1 MKLNPAVKSFFSAF
15 IILFI
20 LYIGTGL
27 SLYVVPGANSDW
39 AWPLASIL
47 VLGSDSGGMI
57 IAITVFLLIIGGA
70 IHILKETGLIE
81 GVIQATVRRFKDR
94 SFMLLSLLVLLFMSM
109 GAFVG
114 VFEEVVPLVPL
125 MIILA
130 KRMGWD
136 DMTGLGISVLAC
148 GLGFAAAVSN
158 PFTIGVAQKLA
169 ELPIF
174 SGALLRV
181 AVFIS
186 VYVILVSFLWIRIK
200 KMKVNPHLE
209 VEMEVVGVLG
219 TSVPKKAYVV
229 FIALMCGMAAFI
241 ALSPFAS
248 ILRDLSLPFIALVF
262 MVSAVSVGMI
272 VKRDLRWVGRHY
284 FKGAVDMSPA
294 ILLILLATGIKHL
307 MVEGRLLDIILE
319 FMANNSGN
327 LDSFVS
333 ILLVFVSVLGLNFF
347 IGSGSAKAFILMPV
361 VVPMMDLIGVSRQ
374 LGVLAF
380 QFGDG
385 FSNVLYP
392 TNAVLLIALGISGV
406 SYGKWLRF
414 VIPIQALMLVISVA
428 WLWIAYQIGYGG

>member
-1 MKLNPAVKSFFSAF
+1 MKLNPAVKSFVSAF
-15 IILFI
+15 IILFV
-20 LYIGTGL
+20 LYIGTGI
-27 SLYVVPGANSDW
+27 SLYIVPGANSDW

-47 VLGSDSGGMI
+47 VLGSDSGAMI
-57 IAITVFLLIIGGA
+57 IAITIFLLIIGGA

-94 SFMLLSLLVLLFMSM
+94 SFILMALLVLIFMSM

-174 SGALLRV
+174 SGALLRF

-186 VYVILVSFLWIRIK
+186 VYAILVSFLWMRIK
-200 KMKVNPHLE
+200 KIKVDPHLDVE
-209 VEMEVVGVLG
+209 VESIIGM
-219 TSVPKKAYVV
+219 SVPKNAYVV
-229 FIALMCGMAAFI
+229 FVALMGGMAVFI

-248 ILRDLSLPFIALVF
+248 VLRDLSLPFIALVF
-262 MVSAVSVGMI
+262 LISAVCVGMI

-307 MVEGRLLDIILE
+307 MVEGRLLDIILD
-319 FMANNSGN
+319 FMASNSGN

-333 ILLVFVSVLGLNFF
+333 IMLVFASVLGLNFF

-361 VVPMMDLIGVSRQ
+361 IVPMMDLIGVSRQ

-414 VIPIQALMLVISVA
+414 VIPIQAMMLVISIG

>member
-1 MKLNPAVKSFFSAF
+1 MKLNPAVKSFVSAF
-15 IILFI
+15 IILFV
-20 LYIGTGL
+20 LYIGTGI
-27 SLYVVPGANSDW
+27 SLYIVPGANSDW

-47 VLGSDSGGMI
+47 VLGSDSGAMI
-57 IAITVFLLIIGGA
+57 IAITIFLLIIGGA

-94 SFMLLSLLVLLFMSM
+94 SFVLMALLVLIFMSM

-186 VYVILVSFLWIRIK
+186 VYAILVSFLWMRIK
-200 KMKVNPHLE
+200 KIKVDPHLDVE
-209 VEMEVVGVLG
+209 VESIIGM
-219 TSVPKKAYVV
+219 SVPKNAYVV
-229 FIALMCGMAAFI
+229 FVALMGGMAVFI

-262 MVSAVSVGMI
+262 LISAVCVGMI

-307 MVEGRLLDIILE
+307 MVEGRLLDIILD
-319 FMANNSGN
+319 FMASNSGN

-333 ILLVFVSVLGLNFF
+333 IMLVFASVLGLNFF

-361 VVPMMDLIGVSRQ
+361 IVPMMDLIGVSRQ

-414 VIPIQALMLVISVA
+414 VIPIQAMMLVISIG

>member
-15 IILFI
+15 IILLV
-20 LYIGTGL
+20 LYFGTGL
-27 SLYVVPGANSDW
+27 SLYIVPGANSDW
-39 AWPLASIL
+39 AWPLASVL

-57 IAITVFLLIIGGA
+57 IAITIFLLIIGGA

-81 GVIQATVRRFKDR
+81 GVIQATVQRFKDR
-94 SFMLLSLLVLLFMSM
+94 AFLLMALLVLIFMSM

-186 VYVILVSFLWIRIK
+186 VYVILVSFLWIRTKKIK
-200 KMKVNPHLE
+200 VDPRLDVE
-209 VEMEVVGVLG
+209 VESIIEMN
-219 TSVPKKAYVV
+219 VPKKAYMV
-229 FIALMCGMAAFI
+229 FVALMCGMAVFI

-248 ILRDLSLPFIALVF
+248 ILRDLSLPIIALVF
-262 MVSAVSVGMI
+262 LVSAVSVGMI

-307 MVEGRLLDIILE
+307 MVEGRLLDIILD

-333 ILLVFVSVLGLNFF
+333 ILLVFASVLGLNFF

-406 SYGKWLRF
+406 SYGKWFKF
-414 VIPIQALMLVISVA
+414 VIPIQVMMLVISVG

>member
-1 MKLNPAVKSFFSAF
+1 MQ
-15 IILFI
+15 
-20 LYIGTGL
+20 T
-27 SLYVVPGANSDW
+27 
-39 AWPLASIL
+39 
-47 VLGSDSGGMI
+47 
-57 IAITVFLLIIGGA
+57 AI
-70 IHILKETGLIE
+70 
-81 GVIQATVRRFKDR
+81 
-94 SFMLLSLLVLLFMSM
+94 
-109 GAFVG
+109 
-114 VFEEVVPLVPL
+114 
-125 MIILA
+125 
-130 KRMGWD
+130 
-136 DMTGLGISVLAC
+136 GLGHSVLAC

-169 ELPIF
+169 ELPLF

-200 KMKVNPHLE
+200 KIKVYPHLE
-209 VEMEVVGVLG
+209 VEVEAVLG

-248 ILRDLSLPFIALVF
+248 ILRDLSLPFIALIF

-294 ILLILLATGIKHL
+294 
-307 MVEGRLLDIILE
+307 
-319 FMANNSGN
+319 
-327 LDSFVS
+327 

>member
-1 MKLNPAVKSFFSAF
+1 MKLNPAVKSFLSAF

-20 LYIGTGL
+20 LYIGTGI
-27 SLYVVPGANSDW
+27 SLYIVPGANSDW
-39 AWPLASIL
+39 AWPLASLL
-47 VLGSDSGGMI
+47 VIGSDSGGMI
-57 IAITVFLLIIGGA
+57 IAITIFLLIIGGA
-70 IHILKETGLIE
+70 IYILKETGLIE
-81 GVIQATVRRFKDR
+81 GVIQATVKRFKDK

-125 MIILA
+125 MIILS

-148 GLGFAAAVSN
+148 GFGFAAAVSN
-158 PFTIGVAQKLA
+158 PFTIGVAQNLA

-174 SGALLRV
+174 SGALLRI

-200 KMKVNPHLE
+200 RIEGVPHLE
-209 VEMEVVGVLG
+209 VEVETELG
-219 TSVPKKAYVV
+219 MTVPKVAYGV
-229 FIALMCGMAAFI
+229 FIALMFGMAVFI
-241 ALSPFAS
+241 ALSPFVS

-272 VKRDLRWVGRHY
+272 VKRDLRWVGKHY
-284 FKGAVDMSPA
+284 FKGAIDMSPA

-307 MVEGRLLDIILE
+307 MVEGRILDIILE
-319 FMANNSGN
+319 FMAGNSEN
-327 LDSFVS
+327 FDAFSS
-333 ILLVFVSVLGLNFF
+333 ILLVFVIVLGLNFF

-406 SYGKWLRF
+406 SYGKWLKF
-414 VIPIQALMLVISVA
+414 VMPIQLIILVLSVG
-428 WLWIAYQIGYGG
+428 WLWIAYQIGYGA

>member
-1 MKLNPAVKSFFSAF
+1 MKLNPAVKSFLSAF
-15 IILFI
+15 IILFV
-20 LYIGTGL
+20 LYIGTGI
-27 SLYVVPGANSDW
+27 SLYIVPGANSDW
-39 AWPLASIL
+39 AWPLASLL

-57 IAITVFLLIIGGA
+57 IAITIFLLIIGGA
-70 IHILKETGLIE
+70 IYILKETGLIE
-81 GVIQATVRRFKDR
+81 GVIQATVKRFKDK

-125 MIILA
+125 MIILS

-148 GLGFAAAVSN
+148 GFGFAAAVSN
-158 PFTIGVAQKLA
+158 PFTIGVAQNLA

-174 SGALLRV
+174 SGALLRI

-200 KMKVNPHLE
+200 RIEGVPHLE
-209 VEMEVVGVLG
+209 VEVETELG
-219 TSVPKKAYVV
+219 MTVPKVAYGV
-229 FIALMCGMAAFI
+229 FIALMFGMAVFI
-241 ALSPFAS
+241 ALSPFVS
-248 ILRDLSLPFIALVF
+248 ILRDLSLPFIALAF

-272 VKRDLRWVGRHY
+272 VKRDLRWVGKHY
-284 FKGAVDMSPA
+284 FKGAIDMSPA

-307 MVEGRLLDIILE
+307 MVEGRILDIILE
-319 FMANNSGN
+319 FIAGNSEN
-327 LDSFVS
+327 FDAFSS
-333 ILLVFVSVLGLNFF
+333 ILVVFVIVLGLNFF

-406 SYGKWLRF
+406 SYGKWLKF
-414 VIPIQALMLVISVA
+414 VIPIQLIILVLSVG
-428 WLWIAYQIGYGG
+428 WLWVAYQIGYGA

>member
-1 MKLNPAVKSFFSAF
+1 MKLNPAVKSFLSAF

-20 LYIGTGL
+20 LYIGTGI
-27 SLYVVPGANSDW
+27 SLYIVPGANSDW
-39 AWPLASIL
+39 AWPLASLL
-47 VLGSDSGGMI
+47 VIGSDSGGMI
-57 IAITVFLLIIGGA
+57 IAITIFLLIIGGA
-70 IHILKETGLIE
+70 IYILKETGLIE
-81 GVIQATVRRFKDR
+81 GVIQATVKRFKDK

-125 MIILA
+125 MIILS

-148 GLGFAAAVSN
+148 GFGFAAAVSN
-158 PFTIGVAQKLA
+158 PFTIGVAQNLA

-174 SGALLRV
+174 SGALLRI

-200 KMKVNPHLE
+200 RIEGVPHLE
-209 VEMEVVGVLG
+209 VEVETELG
-219 TSVPKKAYVV
+219 MTVPKVAYGV
-229 FIALMCGMAAFI
+229 FIALMFGMAVFI
-241 ALSPFAS
+241 ALSPFVS

-272 VKRDLRWVGRHY
+272 VKRDLRWVGKHY
-284 FKGAVDMSPA
+284 FKGAIDMSPA

-307 MVEGRLLDIILE
+307 MVEGRILDIILE
-319 FMANNSGN
+319 FMAGNSEN
-327 LDSFVS
+327 FDAFSS
-333 ILLVFVSVLGLNFF
+333 ILVVFVIVLGLNFF

-406 SYGKWLRF
+406 SYGKWLKF
-414 VIPIQALMLVISVA
+414 VMPIQLIILVLSVG
-428 WLWIAYQIGYGG
+428 WLWIAYQIGYGA

>member
-1 MKLNPAVKSFFSAF
+1 MKLNPAVKSFVSAF
-15 IILFI
+15 IILFV
-20 LYIGTGL
+20 LFIGTGI
-27 SLYVVPGANSDW
+27 SLYIVPGANSDW

-57 IAITVFLLIIGGA
+57 IAITIFLLIIGGA

-81 GVIQATVRRFKDR
+81 GVIQVTVRKFKDR

-125 MIILA
+125 MIILS

-148 GLGFAAAVSN
+148 GFGFAAAVSN

-174 SGALLRV
+174 SGAFLRM

-186 VYVILVSFLWIRIK
+186 VYVILVTFLWIRIK
-200 KMKVNPHLE
+200 RIKGDPNLDVE
-209 VEMEVVGVLG
+209 VEAELDM
-219 TSVPKKAYVV
+219 TVPKSAYVV
-229 FIALMCGMAAFI
+229 FIALMSGMATFI
-241 ALSPFAS
+241 ALSPFVT

-262 MVSAVSVGMI
+262 MVSAVSVGII
-272 VKRDLRWVGRHY
+272 VKRDFRWVGRHY

-319 FMANNSGN
+319 FMASNSSN
-327 LDSFVS
+327 FDAFAS
-333 ILLVFVSVLGLNFF
+333 ILLVFVIVLGLNFF

-406 SYGKWLRF
+406 SYGKWLKF
-414 VIPIQALMLVISVA
+414 VMPIQIIILVLSVG
-428 WLWIAYQIGYGG
+428 WLWFAYQIGYGG

>member
-15 IILFI
+15 IILLV
-20 LYIGTGL
+20 LYIGTGI
-27 SLYVVPGANSDW
+27 SLYIVPGANSDW

-57 IAITVFLLIIGGA
+57 IAITIFLLIIGGA

-94 SFMLLSLLVLLFMSM
+94 SFMLLSLLVLIFMSM

-186 VYVILVSFLWIRIK
+186 VYAILVSFLWIRIK
-200 KMKVNPHLE
+200 KIKVDPQLDVE
-209 VEMEVVGVLG
+209 VESIIEMN
-219 TSVPKKAYVV
+219 VPKNAYMV
-229 FIALMCGMAAFI
+229 FVALMCGMAAFI

-248 ILRDLSLPFIALVF
+248 ILRDLSLPVIALVF
-262 MVSAVSVGMI
+262 LVSAVSVGMI
-272 VKRDLRWVGRHY
+272 VKGDLKWVGRHY

-319 FMANNSGN
+319 FMASNSGN

-414 VIPIQALMLVISVA
+414 VIPVQALMLVISVG